1 MSEKNLGKGLLYGL
15 GAYLIWGS
23 FPIVISQLGFASP
36 WEVVVWRIVFGFATA
51 VVIITAVRG
60 WSTLF
65 AVLRDRKLTA
75 MIALASVMIMINW
88 QVYVIGVSTHQIV
101 ETSLGYFINP
111 LVTILL
117 AVLVLKE
124 KLRPLQ
130 WVAVGMG
137 AIAVS
142 VLTFDYGRLPWIAM
156 SLAGS
161 FGLYGLIKNRL
172 GGTVSPLNS
181 FALES
186 GMLMPVAVVQGII
199 VANIA
204 PMAFGAAGVWQTA
217 GLIFFG
223 VMTAVPLI
231 LYGAAAKHLPLT
243 WVGFMQYLTPVM
255 QFSLALFLFQEEMP
269 VARWL
274 GFGLVWIGLG
284 LLSADLLRQNRR
296 RIQASEK

>member
-1 MSEKNLGKGLLYGL
+1 MTEKNLGKGLLYGL

-36 WEVVVWRIVFGFATA
+36 YEVVVWRIVFGFATA

-60 WSTLF
+60 WTSLL
-65 AVLRDRKLTA
+65 AVLRNRKLTA

-88 QVYVIGVSTHQIV
+88 QVYVIGVSSHQIV

-117 AVLVLKE
+117 AVIVLKE
-124 KLRPLQ
+124 RLRPLQ
-130 WVAVGMG
+130 WAAVAMGAVAVT
-137 AIAVS
+137 
-142 VLTFDYGRLPWIAM
+142 VLTFDYGRLPWIAV
-156 SLAGS
+156 SLAAS

-172 GGTVSPLNS
+172 GGSVSPLNS

-199 VANIA
+199 VASIA
-204 PMAFGAAGVWQTA
+204 PMAFGAAAFWQTA

-223 VMTAVPLI
+223 VMTAIPLI
-231 LYGAAAKHLPLT
+231 LYGAAAKHLPLS
-243 WVGFMQYLTPVM
+243 WVGFMQYLTPVL
-255 QFSLALFLFQEEMP
+255 QFSLALWVFHEDMP
-269 VARWL
+269 AARWI
-274 GFGLVWIGLG
+274 GFGLVWLGLG
-284 LLSADLLRQNRR
+284 LLSTDLLRQNRR
-296 RIQASEK
+296 KTQEL